1 MERNY
6 QTLSARGQQR
16 RLRRVARTILA
27 AYALV
32 DAQVTL
38 LKYED
43 TAVYR
48 VTDPA
53 RGRFVLRLT
62 LGGPDGPDALHSEL
76 IWLQVLGRDPDL
88 HVPEPI
94 PTRDGRLITSF
105 ALDGVPE
112 AYACVLR
119 WLPGSALIRAPS
131 PALLGQVGRMAAHL
145 HQHAQQWTPP
155 PGFTRPRWDL
165 DWLLGPQA
173 VLVAATPGGLLD
185 RRGRDVVAAAG
196 VRIQT
201 EVAAL
206 GTDWETFGLLHAD
219 LNLGNFVVQEA
230 ALGLIDFDDCGWGYY
245 LYDLAT
251 TLCSLRHVVR
261 DVRRAG
267 VLRAAYLAGYD
278 RVRSL
283 PSRAETLLPT
293 FMAMRELVIMTFIL
307 ESSNANVQ
315 AWAAGRVAEAVAR
328 LEAYL
333 QGPRAALNP

>member
-1 MERNY
+1 MERDFE
-6 QTLSARGQQR
+6 TLSARGQQR
-16 RLRRVARTILA
+16 RLRRLARTILA
-27 AYALV
+27 AYALG

-48 VTDPA
+48 VTDPG

-62 LGGPDGPDALHSEL
+62 VGGLDGPDALRSEL
-76 IWLQVLGRDPDL
+76 IWLQALGRDTDL
-88 HVPEPI
+88 HVPAPV
-94 PTRDGRLITSF
+94 PTRAGELITSYT
-105 ALDGVPE
+105 LDGGPE
-112 AYACVLR
+112 AHACLLHWV
-119 WLPGSALIRAPS
+119 PGSALIRAPS
-131 PALLGQVGRMAAHL
+131 PALLGHAGGLAAHL
-145 HQHAQQWTPP
+145 HRHAQQWAPP
-155 PGFTRPRWDL
+155 PGFTRPCWDL

-173 VLVAATPGGLLD
+173 VLVAATLGGLLH

-219 LNLGNFVVQEA
+219 LNLGNVVVQEA

-261 DVRRAG
+261 DARRTA
-267 VLRAAYLAGYD
+267 VLRVAYLAGYD
-278 RVRSL
+278 RVHRL

-307 ESSNANVQ
+307 ESNNATVQ
-315 AWAAGRVAEAVAR
+315 AWAASRVAEAVAR